1 MKTCFVGHS
10 WNQPRKKPLRGFVF
24 IYPFSAHHPLDRF
37 YIQMQNTSA
46 FVLRIQ
52 SDFGLIYRTNPEKFS
67 LLPNFIFVI
76 ASHSKQKTCKP
87 LSFSKSLAMIVQST
101 VIFKGS
107 SETTKLWPNM
117 LLAGS
122 FVLFSAEYNS
132 QTHNYFF
139 LQDIRELCVHQAA
152 PDSTWAKWGSVV
164 TKGVTQM
171 YQTGL
176 DSL

>member
-52 SDFGLIYRTNPEKFS
+52 SDFGLIYRTNPEKS
-67 LLPNFIFVI
+67 NLLPNFIFPI
-76 ASHSKQKTCKP
+76 AAHSKRKISNPPT
-87 LSFSKSLAMIVQST
+87 FSKSLAIIVQPT
-101 VIFKGS
+101 VIIKGS
-107 SETTKLWPNM
+107 SETTKLWPNT

-122 FVLFSAEYNS
+122 LVLFSVEHSS
-132 QTHNYFF
+132 QTLKMLFF
-139 LQDIRELCVHQAA
+139 FFSQDVRELSVFTRLLLTVHGQSK
-152 PDSTWAKWGSVV
+152 DLWWQK
-164 TKGVTQM
+164 
-171 YQTGL
+171 
-176 DSL
+176 